1 MNQERV
7 QIITEEATSK
17 EKRHDL
23 KTKVTSKQGN
33 FTLNEEAAIPKKIK
47 SCKDESLVVKMEKG
61 NNLRIYCSTTAFEKI
76 RRQIVRSIQE
86 NTNLEHI
93 ENEDQKGQV
102 YSQILRVKDKN
113 SREQRV
119 IFTTNIYRIKSS
131 FLINGSQVQKF
142 IQEIL
147 PWIQSWA
154 QVNKTA
160 IDMCNQQLEKMLR
173 KLDMEQ
179 TKVLLEEEKAK
190 LRAVTKGEEIK
201 CDFRIEKETNKK
213 QAQTDGKEYN
223 MNREKNNSKN
233 KDGNNKHS
241 NHISEEKQELSDNNT
256 VEDV

>member
-1 MNQERV
+1 
-7 QIITEEATSK
+7 
-17 EKRHDL
+17 
-23 KTKVTSKQGN
+23 
-33 FTLNEEAAIPKKIK
+33 
-47 SCKDESLVVKMEKG
+47 MEKG
-61 NNLRIYCSTTAFEKI
+61 NNLRIYCSTTAFEEI

-102 YSQILRVKDKN
+102 YGEILRVKDKN
-113 SREQRV
+113 SRGQRL
-119 IFTTNIYRIKSS
+119 IFTINIYRTKNS
-131 FLINGSQVQKF
+131 FLINGPQLQKF

-160 IDMCNQQLEKMLR
+160 IDMCDQQLEKMLR

-190 LRAVTKGEEIK
+190 LITVTEGEEAK
-201 CDFRIEKETNKK
+201 CDLKIEKETNKK

-223 MNREKNNSKN
+223 MYREKNNSKN
-233 KDGNNKHS
+233 DEDGNNKD
-241 NHISEEKQELSDNNT
+241 IQ
-256 VEDV
+256 

>member
-1 MNQERV
+1 MIEEVERK
-7 QIITEEATSK
+7 S
-17 EKRHDL
+17 RS
-23 KTKVTSKQGN
+23 KVTSKHGN
-33 FTLNEEAAIPKKIK
+33 FTLNEKAAMQKKIK
-47 SCKDESLVVKMEKG
+47 SRKDRSLVVKMEKG

-102 YSQILRVKDKN
+102 YGEILRVKDKN
-113 SREQRV
+113 SRGQRL
-119 IFTTNIYRIKSS
+119 IFTINIYRTKNS
-131 FLINGSQVQKF
+131 FLINGPQLQKF

-179 TKVLLEEEKAK
+179 TKVLLEEEK
-190 LRAVTKGEEIK
+190 L
-201 CDFRIEKETNKK
+201 N
-213 QAQTDGKEYN
+213 
-223 MNREKNNSKN
+223 
-233 KDGNNKHS
+233 
-241 NHISEEKQELSDNNT
+241 
-256 VEDV
+256 

>member
-1 MNQERV
+1 MNEERV
-7 QIITEEATSK
+7 QITMEEAKSK
-17 EKRHDL
+17 EKQHDL
-23 KTKVTSKQGN
+23 KTKVTSKHGN
-33 FTLNEEAAIPKKIK
+33 FTLNEKAAIQKKKIK

-102 YSQILRVKDKN
+102 YGEILRVKDKN
-113 SREQRV
+113 SRGQRL
-119 IFTTNIYRIKSS
+119 IFTINIYRTKNS
-131 FLINGSQVQKF
+131 FLINGPQLQKF

-160 IDMCNQQLEKMLR
+160 IDMCDQQLEKMLR

-190 LRAVTKGEEIK
+190 LITVTEGEEAK
-201 CDFRIEKETNKK
+201 CDLKIEKETNKK

-223 MNREKNNSKN
+223 MYREKNNSKN
-233 KDGNNKHS
+233 DEDGNNKD
-241 NHISEEKQELSDNNT
+241 IQ
-256 VEDV
+256 